1 MQKQNFIFFILVLI
15 VFQIVECE
23 SMTNNNEN
31 DIHSN
36 KENQKNYFQIN
47 GDYEI
52 MNLKDEMNRNEISL
66 DNKAYKFIND
76 NSDLIYIFETNSRID
91 IKNKDSN
98 AFIELNILEYGEDN
112 YLIMSSQSN
121 ENVKITSI
129 PNSNVYIEQ
138 LFGENFDELLL
149 KQKFTNIKIIQ
160 TNTNNLI
167 SSFDSF
173 DENNDIYY
181 AKYSVDNFNPK
192 DIHPINVNS
201 FTKIDKKKD
210 LITLDMKSTYI
221 IINKVYAQYL
231 SSFEYFIAPEINNNN
246 EINLV
251 KDSEKYIYLNT
262 NKEYKINTKDIKNPR
277 LIKLSDKTKNSVI
290 TINDDKIDKDNIF
303 YELKKDEEYV
313 VKVRDENALIE
324 FLYDIKEDGK
334 EIFNDIETLNTTIN
348 GNSIL
353 LKFDTLHDYVIKL
366 TSDLN
371 KSFGAS
377 ICYKF
382 GKGNYHY
389 YSEECKEVLT
399 FGFSYEDTIKKEK
412 FNNITLRKDE
422 LYMAYINIYR
432 NNTPIYLS
440 YYPTN
445 FDESWLNS
453 ANFSNTE
460 LEPKHKFKYIIQG
473 KDKYI
478 LDLNIDK
485 DEIKSYSPIFTLVN
499 RTFHNE
505 THLEIKNEDDS
516 KNFTV
521 YINYHKNW
529 PQDKNIT
536 IRIISNHAENI
547 LLGIYIA
554 GGILMVACF
563 TIAIIA
569 IAIMI
574 RKRRESSENNESELL
589 NKF

>member
-36 KENQKNYFQIN
+36 KENQKNYFQTN
-47 GDYEI
+47 DDHEI
-52 MNLKDEMNRNEISL
+52 MNLKEEMNRNEISL
-66 DNKAYKFIND
+66 NNKAYQFIND

-91 IKNKDSN
+91 IKNKDLN

-221 IINKVYAQYL
+221 IINKVYDQYL

-303 YELKKDEEYV
+303 YELKKDKEYV

-529 PQDKNIT
+529 PQDKDIT

-563 TIAIIA
+563 VIAIIA

-574 RKRRESSENNESELL
+574 RKRRESSENDESELL
-589 NKF
+589 NN

>member
-47 GDYEI
+47 DDYET
-52 MNLKDEMNRNEISL
+52 MNLKEEMNRNEISL
-66 DNKAYKFIND
+66 NNKAYKFIND

-221 IINKVYAQYL
+221 IINKVYDQYL

-262 NKEYKINTKDIKNPR
+262 NKEYKINTKNIKNPR

-303 YELKKDEEYV
+303 YELKKDEKYV

-445 FDESWLNS
+445 FNESWLNS

-529 PQDKNIT
+529 PQDKDIT

-589 NKF
+589 NN

>member
-1 MQKQNFIFFILVLI
+1 MQKQNFIFYILVLI

-47 GDYEI
+47 DDYEI

-91 IKNKDSN
+91 IKNKDLN

-221 IINKVYAQYL
+221 IINKVYDQYL

-334 EIFNDIETLNTTIN
+334 EIFDDIETLNTTIN

-445 FDESWLNS
+445 FEESWLNS

-529 PQDKNIT
+529 PQDKDIT

-563 TIAIIA
+563 VIAIIA

-589 NKF
+589 NN

>member
-47 GDYEI
+47 DDYEI

-66 DNKAYKFIND
+66 NNKAYKFIND

-221 IINKVYAQYL
+221 IINKVYDQYL

-563 TIAIIA
+563 VIAIIA

-589 NKF
+589 NN

>member
-47 GDYEI
+47 DDYET
-52 MNLKDEMNRNEISL
+52 MNLKEEMNRNEISL
-66 DNKAYKFIND
+66 NNKPYKFIND

-221 IINKVYAQYL
+221 IINKVYDQYL

-445 FDESWLNS
+445 FNESWLNS

-460 LEPKHKFKYIIQG
+460 LEPNHKFKYIIQG

-529 PQDKNIT
+529 PQDKDIT

-563 TIAIIA
+563 VIAIIA

-589 NKF
+589 NN

>member
-47 GDYEI
+47 DDYEI

-221 IINKVYAQYL
+221 IINKVYDQYL

-529 PQDKNIT
+529 PQDKDIT

-563 TIAIIA
+563 VIAIIA

-589 NKF
+589 NN

>member
-47 GDYEI
+47 DDYEI

-66 DNKAYKFIND
+66 NNKAYKFIND

-221 IINKVYAQYL
+221 IINKVYDQYL

-353 LKFDTLHDYVIKL
+353 LKFDALHDYVIKL

-563 TIAIIA
+563 VIAIIA

-589 NKF
+589 NN

>member
-31 DIHSN
+31 YIHSN

-47 GDYEI
+47 DDYEI

-221 IINKVYAQYL
+221 IINKVYEQYL

-445 FDESWLNS
+445 FNESWLNS

-529 PQDKNIT
+529 PQDKDIT

-563 TIAIIA
+563 VIAIIA

-589 NKF
+589 NN

>member
-31 DIHSN
+31 YIHSN

-47 GDYEI
+47 DDCEI

-66 DNKAYKFIND
+66 NNKAYKFIND

-91 IKNKDSN
+91 IKNKDLN

-221 IINKVYAQYL
+221 IINKVYDQYL

-334 EIFNDIETLNTTIN
+334 EIFNDIETLNKTIN

-445 FDESWLNS
+445 FEESWLNS

-460 LEPKHKFKYIIQG
+460 LEPNNKFKYIIQG

-478 LDLNIDK
+478 LDLNLDK

-563 TIAIIA
+563 VIAIIA

-589 NKF
+589 NN

>member
-1 MQKQNFIFFILVLI
+1 MQKQNFIFYILVLI

-47 GDYEI
+47 DDYEI

-91 IKNKDSN
+91 IKNKDLN

-221 IINKVYAQYL
+221 IINKVYDQYL

-262 NKEYKINTKDIKNPR
+262 NKEYKINTKNIKNPR

-529 PQDKNIT
+529 PQDKDIT

-589 NKF
+589 NN

>member
-31 DIHSN
+31 YIHSN

-47 GDYEI
+47 DDYEI

-221 IINKVYAQYL
+221 IINKVYEQYL

-334 EIFNDIETLNTTIN
+334 EIFDDIETLNTTIN

-445 FDESWLNS
+445 FNESWLNS

-529 PQDKNIT
+529 PQDKDIT

-563 TIAIIA
+563 VIAIIA

-589 NKF
+589 NN

>member
-47 GDYEI
+47 DDCEI

-66 DNKAYKFIND
+66 NNKAYKFIND

-91 IKNKDSN
+91 IKNKDLN

-221 IINKVYAQYL
+221 IINKVYDQYL

-303 YELKKDEEYV
+303 YELKKDVEYV

-563 TIAIIA
+563 VIAIIS

-574 RKRRESSENNESELL
+574 RKRRESSENDESELL
-589 NKF
+589 NN

>member
-47 GDYEI
+47 DDYET

-66 DNKAYKFIND
+66 NNKAYKFIND

-138 LFGENFDELLL
+138 LFGKNFDELLL

-221 IINKVYAQYL
+221 IINKVYDQYL

-251 KDSEKYIYLNT
+251 KDSEKHIYLNT
-262 NKEYKINTKDIKNPR
+262 NKEYKINTKDIKNSR

-445 FDESWLNS
+445 FEESWLNS

-554 GGILMVACF
+554 GGILMVACLV
-563 TIAIIA
+563 IAIIA

-574 RKRRESSENNESELL
+574 RKRRESSENNETELL
-589 NKF
+589 NN

>member
-31 DIHSN
+31 YIHSN

-47 GDYEI
+47 DDCEI

-66 DNKAYKFIND
+66 NNKAYKFIND

-91 IKNKDSN
+91 IKNKDLN
-98 AFIELNILEYGEDN
+98 AFIELNILEYGENN

-221 IINKVYAQYL
+221 IINKVYDQYL

-303 YELKKDEEYV
+303 YELKKDEAYV

-334 EIFNDIETLNTTIN
+334 EIFNDIETLNATIK

-445 FDESWLNS
+445 FNESWLNS

-529 PQDKNIT
+529 PQDKDIT

-563 TIAIIA
+563 VIAIIA

-589 NKF
+589 NN

>member
-31 DIHSN
+31 YIHSN

-47 GDYEI
+47 DDYEI

-66 DNKAYKFIND
+66 NNKAYKFIND

-91 IKNKDSN
+91 IKNKDLN

-221 IINKVYAQYL
+221 IINKVYDQYL

-389 YSEECKEVLT
+389 YSEECKGVLT

-445 FDESWLNS
+445 FEESWLNS

-529 PQDKNIT
+529 PQDKDIT

-563 TIAIIA
+563 VIAIIA

-589 NKF
+589 NN

>member
-1 MQKQNFIFFILVLI
+1 MQKQNFIFYILVLI

-47 GDYEI
+47 DDYEI

-221 IINKVYAQYL
+221 IINKVYEQYL

-529 PQDKNIT
+529 PQDKDIT

-563 TIAIIA
+563 VIAIIA

-589 NKF
+589 NN

>member
-47 GDYEI
+47 DDYEI

-66 DNKAYKFIND
+66 NNKAYKFIND

-91 IKNKDSN
+91 IKNKDLN

-221 IINKVYAQYL
+221 IINKVYDQYL

-334 EIFNDIETLNTTIN
+334 EIFDDIETLNTTIN

-445 FDESWLNS
+445 FEESWLNS

-460 LEPKHKFKYIIQG
+460 LEPNNKFKYIIQG

-478 LDLNIDK
+478 LDLNLDK

-529 PQDKNIT
+529 PQDKDIT

-563 TIAIIA
+563 VIAIIA

-589 NKF
+589 NN